1 MEQKNKISPCI
12 SVCKTDPLSG
22 FCYGCWRTNDEK
34 LLWKDENT
42 TNEWKSNNL
51 VQLKERLSSWQQKAF
66 EKSYQFKIENGM
78 SLIKQNLL
86 EQKNKS

>member
-1 MEQKNKISPCI
+1 MQ
-12 SVCKTDPLSG
+12 TDPLSG
-22 FCYGCWRTNDEK
+22 FVMVVEEQMMKTLR
-34 LLWKDENT
+34 KDENT

-51 VQLKERLSSWQQKAF
+51 VQLKERLSSWQQKHL
-66 EKSYQFKIENGM
+66 KNLINLKLKNGM

>member
-1 MEQKNKISPCI
+1 MERTRIASPCVSICKSDPI
-12 SVCKTDPLSG
+12 SG
-22 FCYGCWRTNDEK
+22 YCYGCGRTNDEK